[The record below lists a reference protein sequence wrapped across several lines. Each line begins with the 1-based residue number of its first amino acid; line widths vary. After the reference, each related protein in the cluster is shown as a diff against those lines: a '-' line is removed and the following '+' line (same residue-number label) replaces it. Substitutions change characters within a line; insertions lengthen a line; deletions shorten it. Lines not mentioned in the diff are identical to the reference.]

1 LSFSVLCHI
10 LNKCIDRLRAD
21 QLDTFKLA
29 SAPLPA
35 LLRDVKIVAN
45 NKRPFKILLNSMRMI
60 SGPQFVFGVEK
71 QMTSKLMMVMGKNRP
86 LYAQY

>member
-1 LSFSVLCHI
+1 LCKI

-21 QLDTFKLA
+21 QLDALKLA

-45 NKRPFKILLNSMRMI
+45 NKKAILNTI
-60 SGPQFVFGVEK
+60 K
-71 QMTSKLMMVMGKNRP
+71 QYENN
-86 LYAQY
+86 